1 MFKGICSNFVFVI
14 TGECPYFNF
23 TLKYS
28 EYFRKNYSLK
38 GFGFTFTGH
47 NKDQIDYRMLE
58 TIMKHVPAGTSTN
71 VLVHYGQEI
80 NSSENF
86 IPLISNP
93 IFEIF
98 KIFIIII
105 KVIFKNPI

>member
-1 MFKGICSNFVFVI
+1 
-14 TGECPYFNF
+14 
-23 TLKYS
+23 
-28 EYFRKNYSLK
+28 
-38 GFGFTFTGH
+38 
-47 NKDQIDYRMLE
+47 MLE

-93 IFEIF
+93 IFKIF

>member
-1 MFKGICSNFVFVI
+1 MH
-14 TGECPYFNF
+14 
-23 TLKYS
+23 
-28 EYFRKNYSLK
+28 KNYSLK

>member
-1 MFKGICSNFVFVI
+1 MYLFWFYFQIQICRI
-14 TGECPYFNF
+14 
-23 TLKYS
+23 LH
-28 EYFRKNYSLK
+28 KNYSLK

-93 IFEIF
+93 IFKF
-98 KIFIIII
+98 LLLL
-105 KVIFKNPI
+105 